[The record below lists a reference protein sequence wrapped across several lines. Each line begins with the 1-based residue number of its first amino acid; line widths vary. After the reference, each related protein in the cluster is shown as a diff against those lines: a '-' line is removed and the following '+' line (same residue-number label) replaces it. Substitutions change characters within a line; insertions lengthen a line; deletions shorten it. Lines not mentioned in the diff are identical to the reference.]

1 MTLVVRSWPDPEA
14 FIAHLGAVDESAGH
28 VVHGVAHM
36 WRDRPESFR
45 PGTPLLTA
53 EIAGE
58 TVAAALQAS
67 LGKIVF
73 TGGPRDAVLA
83 LADWLEAQGRRP
95 VAAVAPEEAAE
106 GLLARWPGRRGLE
119 TTFYQI
125 DTPPEPATVPGH
137 LRLARSDET
146 DLLTGW
152 VAAFNLEAGLP
163 HEPKP
168 RTLVDAKF
176 AARHLFVWDDTGPR
190 ALAALAG
197 PTPRAVRINSVY
209 TPEAYRGRGYASA
222 AVATLARQEL
232 AAGRAMVT
240 LFADRAL
247 PHTNRM
253 YRTIGFQPVS
263 DFADLELSTVPAP
276 TA

>member
-1 MTLVVRSWPDPEA
+1 MRIDIRSWPDPAA
-14 FIAHLGAVDESAGH
+14 FIAHLGAVDESKGH

-36 WRDRPESFR
+36 WLDRPENFR

-53 EIAGE
+53 EADGAA
-58 TVAAALQAS
+58 VAAALQAS
-67 LGKIVF
+67 QGKVVF
-73 TGGPRDAVLA
+73 SDGPRDAVLA
-83 LADWLEAQGRRP
+83 LADWLEAESRRP
-95 VAAVAPEEAAE
+95 LAAVAPEEAVA
-106 GLLARWPGRRGLE
+106 GLLTRWPGTRGLE
-119 TTFYQI
+119 TTFYRI
-125 DTPPEPATVPGH
+125 DTAPAPTAAPGS

-146 DLLTGW
+146 ELLTRW

-168 RTLVDAKF
+168 RRLVDAKL
-176 AARHLFVWDDTGPR
+176 AAGHLFVWDHDGPR

-209 TPEAYRGRGYASA
+209 TPEAHRGHGYASA
-222 AVATLARQEL
+222 AVARLAGQEL

-253 YRTIGFQPVS
+253 YRKIGFQPLA
-263 DFADLELSTVPAP
+263 DFADLELSAT
-276 TA
+276 